1 MRATV
6 RRRDAETVELATN
19 TVEIER
25 TRERFQFGYLPE
37 RIERL
42 LRETFE
48 CYTAGAFNAF
58 ATMCRR
64 TTQAAL
70 ASLDGQ
76 ARRRWQDAA
85 GEALRLGDIDAAAAR
100 TVDEVLFGSQDEPP
114 EIGADEAAV
123 LIEVLKDLFYQSFV
137 RTAKLRAAIKM
148 RRFFAEQQAS
158 VTVLE
163 RGRRES
169 A

>member
-1 MRATV
+1 LRATV
-6 RRRDAETVELATN
+6 RQRDAEAVELAPN
-19 TVEIER
+19 TVEIEHI
-25 TRERFQFGYLPE
+25 RERFQFGYLPE
-37 RIERL
+37 RLERL

-70 ASLDGQ
+70 ASLDGR
-76 ARRRWQDAA
+76 AHRRWQDSA
-85 GEALRLGDIDAAAAR
+85 GEVLELGNIDAATAR
-100 TVDEVLFGSQDEPP
+100 TVDDVLFGTQGEPP
-114 EIGADEAAV
+114 DIGADEAAV
-123 LIEVLKDLFYQSFV
+123 LIEVMKDLFYQSFV

-148 RRFFAEQQAS
+148 RRFFAEQEAS
-158 VTVLE
+158 VTVLD